1 VGPTTAELES
11 LNELIR
17 FDHIYYKSE
26 GGEKVKCVSSKDIAS
41 SNDVMNILSL
51 PDNGIVA
58 QQNVEH
64 PKPVTPTDNPKLVD
78 FESVLNLT
86 DMVPFNDSLNDLVDL
101 DALLQD
107 NLLSTVTSCGTD
119 NIPGVTSQVAK
130 DTRVH
135 SLVPQNEPVPK
146 RRKTHNL
153 KLSMPDNTNFKREKI
168 VSPVKSKPLEVFSA
182 EDLFSLDSS
191 SSVSDSGYSSELSE
205 AASPRSEI
213 SSVLGDDVW
222 EESFTELFPSL
233 I

>member
-26 GGEKVKCVSSKDIAS
+26 GGEKVKCVSSKGIAS
-41 SNDVMNILSL
+41 SNDVVNILSL
-51 PDNGIVA
+51 PDSSVVA
-58 QQNVEH
+58 QQNVEC
-64 PKPVTPTDNPKLVD
+64 PKPVTPAENSKWVD

-86 DMVPFNDSLNDLVDL
+86 DMVHFNDSLNDLVDL

-107 NLLSTVTSCGTD
+107 NLLSTVTSGGTD
-119 NIPGVTSQVAK
+119 NIQGTTSPVAK

-135 SLVPQNEPVPK
+135 SLVPQNEPAPK

-153 KLSMPDNTNFKREKI
+153 RLSMPDNTNFKREKI
-168 VSPVKSKPLEVFSA
+168 VSPVQSKPLEVFSA
-182 EDLFSLDSS
+182 EDLFTLDSS
-191 SSVSDSGYSSELSE
+191 SSVSDSGYVSELSD
-205 AASPRSEI
+205 ASSPRSEI
-213 SSVLGDDVW
+213 SSVLGDEVW

-233 I
+233 V